1 MKTQHIKFEILK
13 ERQSLFDCNLK
24 QHNFVINMLSIGQSC
39 KEKNHPFGEVM
50 DDVTKIWMF
59 ATGKL
64 LIKLFPSFAI

>member
-13 ERQSLFDCNLK
+13 EKQSLFDCNLK
-24 QHNFVINMLSIGQSC
+24 QHNFVINMLLIGQNC

-64 LIKLFPSFAI
+64 